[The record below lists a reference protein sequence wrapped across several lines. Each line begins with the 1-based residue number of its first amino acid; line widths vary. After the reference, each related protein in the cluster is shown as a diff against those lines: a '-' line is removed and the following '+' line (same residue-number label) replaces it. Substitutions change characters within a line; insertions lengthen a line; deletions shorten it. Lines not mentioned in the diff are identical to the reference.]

1 MIKNLFKILFITSIF
16 YFLINKA
23 YAATDSGLATEYQ
36 IKITKIELCEVGSS
50 LEICLNPITVS
61 SGSVVGTAVDI
72 GAVDAGQSAGVLGNF
87 GLATPGKSYTHLQVT
102 MDRKIQITG
111 TTDGGDDCRTV
122 GNGSYT
128 ANGAGHGSNAAAS
141 ATLYV
146 PAFTFDATYIQING
160 VTNADGSGTQDVP
173 GVITNS
179 LEFFE
184 SREALT
190 EAFTLISGQIPSVFI
205 AFDTSTA
212 VTHGDSGTCT
222 NAQMYATP
230 PSVTITIK

>member
-1 MIKNLFKILFITSIF
+1 MIKNLFKILLITSIF
-16 YFLINKA
+16 YLLINKA

-36 IKITKIELCEVGSS
+36 ITMTKIELCEIGSS

-128 ANGAGHGSNAAAS
+128 ANGAGHASNAAAS

-160 VTNADGSGTQDVP
+160 VEESDGSGLQDIP
-173 GVITNS
+173 GVVS
-179 LEFFE
+179 SGREHFE

-190 EAFTLISGQIPSVFI
+190 EAFTLIPGQIPSVFI

-212 VTHGDSGTCT
+212 VTHGNSGTCGSS
-222 NAQMYATP
+222 QMYATP
-230 PSVTITIK
+230 PSVTITVK

>member
-16 YFLINKA
+16 YLLVNKA

-36 IKITKIELCEVGSS
+36 ITMTKIELCETGSS

-87 GLATPGKSYTHLQVT
+87 GLATPGKSYTHAQVT

-111 TTDGGDDCRTV
+111 TTDGGDDCRTA

-141 ATLYV
+141 ATLFV
-146 PAFTFDATYIQING
+146 PAFSFDATFLQING
-160 VTNADGSGTQDVP
+160 VEESDGSGLQDIP
-173 GVITNS
+173 GVVS
-179 LEFFE
+179 EGREHFE

-190 EAFTLISGQIPSVFI
+190 EAFTLVQGQVPTVFI
-205 AFDTSTA
+205 AFDTATA

-230 PSVTITIK
+230 PSTTITIK

>member
-1 MIKNLFKILFITSIF
+1 IIMIKNLFKILFITSIF
-16 YFLINKA
+16 YLLVNKA

-36 IKITKIELCEVGSS
+36 ITMTKIELCETGSS

-87 GLATPGKSYTHLQVT
+87 GLATPGKSYTHVQVT

-128 ANGAGHGSNAAAS
+128 ANGAGHASNAAAS

-160 VTNADGSGTQDVP
+160 VEESDGSGLQDIP
-173 GVITNS
+173 GVVS
-179 LEFFE
+179 SGREHFE

-190 EAFTLISGQIPSVFI
+190 EAFTLIPGQIPSVFI

-212 VTHGDSGTCT
+212 
-222 NAQMYATP
+222 
-230 PSVTITIK
+230 

>member
-50 LEICLNPITVS
+50 LEICLSPKIVS
-61 SGSVVGTAVDI
+61 SGATIGTAVDI

-87 GLATPGKSYTHLQVT
+87 GLATPGKTYTHVQVT

-111 TTDGGDDCRTV
+111 TTDGGDDCRTA
-122 GNGSYT
+122 GDGSYT
-128 ANGAGHGSNAAAS
+128 ANAAGHASNAAAS
-141 ATLYV
+141 AALFV
-146 PAFTFDATYIQING
+146 PAFTFDATFIQING
-160 VTNADGSGTQDVP
+160 VEESDGSGLQDVP
-173 GVITNS
+173 GVVS
-179 LEFFE
+179 SGREHFE

-190 EAFTLISGQIPSVFI
+190 EAFTLIPGQIPSVFI
-205 AFDTSTA
+205 AFETTTA
-212 VTHGDSGTCT
+212 VTHGNSGTCGSS
-222 NAQMYATP
+222 QMYATP
-230 PSVTITIK
+230 PSVTITVK

>member
-1 MIKNLFKILFITSIF
+1 MIKNLFKILLITSIF
-16 YFLINKA
+16 YLLINKA

-36 IKITKIELCEVGSS
+36 ITMTKIELCEVGSS

-87 GLATPGKSYTHLQVT
+87 GLATPGKSYTHAQVT

-128 ANGAGHGSNAAAS
+128 ANGAGHASNAAAS

-160 VTNADGSGTQDVP
+160 VEESDGSGLQDIP
-173 GVITNS
+173 GVVS
-179 LEFFE
+179 SGREHFE

-212 VTHGDSGTCT
+212 VTHGNSGTCGSS
-222 NAQMYATP
+222 QMYATP
-230 PSVTITIK
+230 PSVTITVK

>member
-16 YFLINKA
+16 YLLVNKA

-36 IKITKIELCEVGSS
+36 ITMTKIELCETGSS

-128 ANGAGHGSNAAAS
+128 ANGAGHASNAAAS

-160 VTNADGSGTQDVP
+160 VKNSDG
-173 GVITNS
+173 
-179 LEFFE
+179 
-184 SREALT
+184 
-190 EAFTLISGQIPSVFI
+190 
-205 AFDTSTA
+205 
-212 VTHGDSGTCT
+212 
-222 NAQMYATP
+222 
-230 PSVTITIK
+230 

>member
-16 YFLINKA
+16 YLLVNKA

-36 IKITKIELCEVGSS
+36 ITMTKIELCETGSS

-160 VTNADGSGTQDVP
+160 VENADGSGAEDVP
-173 GVITNS
+173 GVITGAR
-179 LEFFE
+179 EHFE
-184 SREALT
+184 SREAFT
-190 EAFTLISGQIPSVFI
+190 QAFTLTPGQIPSVFI

-212 VTHGDSGTCT
+212 VTHGNSGTCGSS
-222 NAQMYATP
+222 QMYATP

>member
-16 YFLINKA
+16 YLLVNKA

-36 IKITKIELCEVGSS
+36 ITMTKIELCETGSS

-111 TTDGGDDCRTV
+111 TTDGGDDCRTA

-160 VTNADGSGTQDVP
+160 VENADGSGAEDVP
-173 GVITNS
+173 GVITGAR
-179 LEFFE
+179 EHFE
-184 SREALT
+184 SREAFT
-190 EAFTLISGQIPSVFI
+190 QAFTLTSGQIPSVFI

-212 VTHGDSGTCT
+212 VTHGDSGTCS